1 MQMRQL
7 RLPKKSRNMVKFP
20 VRVIY
25 KTEKEFYG
33 VLRITADTIEVILF
47 DGEVDP
53 FFFTEDHIN
62 GCNPLGLS
70 LNLTS
75 SMRPQC
81 TIIFK
86 KKVAR
91 WPHGCRRKYS
101 EVAVPMLVGS
111 NPTEGGRIFS
121 KEGTSAGA
129 DGRVVEGR
137 INTLSATTARSA
149 RVRVPSGKAP
159 MGV

>member
-1 MQMRQL
+1 
-7 RLPKKSRNMVKFP
+7 MVKFP
-20 VRVIY
+20 N
-25 KTEKEFYG
+25 
-33 VLRITADTIEVILF
+33 TADTIEVILF

-137 INTLSATTARSA
+137 INTLSATTARALTAISTLSTA
-149 RVRVPSGKAP
+149 STDYEEEELRIAIENEEHAP
-159 MGV
+159 TTS